1 MQIFILWREISDI
14 AKVLWK
20 SLSHKTCPTV
30 CWKEIKLVHISVSD
44 TIYFYNTVYTIR
56 LTGISLALINSS
68 QEFHWGTKSLDCS
81 ANMKDCNFSLLQR
94 IFLRKF
100 RNNVNHGRQWTP
112 ISLELWNTLYVGK
125 KEKKKRKGW
134 GLRPE
139 APQKS
144 TEYNWLTIGINF
156 RLLWLLWILE

>member
-1 MQIFILWREISDI
+1 MLQVIYFISYASPLQKFELMQIFILWREISDI

-125 KEKKKRKGW
+125 KEKKRMGFET
-134 GLRPE
+134 R
-139 APQKS
+139 S
-144 TEYNWLTIGINF
+144 TTEKYRI
-156 RLLWLLWILE
+156 